1 MIIGFLIF
9 LFVIASVLLT
19 IIILMQD
26 TKGEGLASGVF
37 GGMGAEALLGGRG
50 AATFL
55 SKLTTG
61 LAIGYIVLALI
72 LAKFYGTTSHKI
84 PVKPET
90 QVSQTAT
97 ESKTE
102 GKSAESKSAEGT
114 AQTPSENAEKST
126 ETDATSKEK

>member
-1 MIIGFLIF
+1 MIIGFFIF

-26 TKGEGLASGVF
+26 TKGGGLASGVF
-37 GGMGAEALLGGRG
+37 GGMGAEALFGGRG

-72 LAKFYGTTSHKI
+72 LARFYGTPPKYQ
-84 PVKPET
+84 PPKQKT

-97 ESKTE
+97 E
-102 GKSAESKSAEGT
+102 GKSTEKT

-126 ETDATSKEK
+126 ETDAANKEK